1 MVTLALRNLLRERT
15 RLAIS
20 VGGIAFAVTLIVLVR
35 GLFVAYQTRVADYFD
50 GVDTNAWVMQSGTAD
65 FFHSF
70 SLLPTELRADL
81 ADIPGVDHTTP
92 YVARL
97 VALEVDGTDTVLYLV
112 GYDPADPITGP
123 QHITEGTAGV
133 SGNEIVIDEVFA
145 AQHSVDID
153 DTLTLEGTQL
163 TVAGISTGGD
173 LVMFQYAF
181 VRLDTARN
189 ILDFENI
196 DNAILLN
203 LTPGTDAAQVR
214 ASIESDP
221 NLQVRSPAEI
231 VKVNQRVINDGFLPV
246 IKVLLAIG
254 FIVGVAVVGLTIY
267 SSVSDHRNHGPRR
280 RHPPLGPSQPHRPSR
295 GLPLMSA
302 VLSLDHVTK
311 TFTTGSTTITAVD
324 HLDLRIAPGE
334 LVIIMG
340 PSGSGKSTLL
350 QIIGALLSPTS
361 GTVELNGRRLDA
373 LSHPELADLRLTEI
387 GFIFSRLQLA
397 RRTQRHGQRRRPRCP
412 RRRPQKQQTTARS
425 LTPRPTR
432 PRRSGPPPA
441 RPALRR

>member
-196 DNAILLN
+196 DNAILLS

-267 SSVSDHRNHGPRR
+267 SSVIERR
-280 RHPPLGPSQPHRPSR
+280 REYGVLKALGARTHHLFTVVTIQSLLAAGLGYALGIGLAYAARWASQRWVPQFITELQR
-295 GLPLMSA
+295 GDLAWVALTTAIMALGAATLPLVRVS
-302 VLSLDHVTK
+302 
-311 TFTTGSTTITAVD
+311 
-324 HLDLRIAPGE
+324 RI
-334 LVIIMG
+334 
-340 PSGSGKSTLL
+340 
-350 QIIGALLSPTS
+350 
-361 GTVELNGRRLDA
+361 D
-373 LSHPELADLRLTEI
+373 
-387 GFIFSRLQLA
+387 
-397 RRTQRHGQRRRPRCP
+397 
-412 RRRPQKQQTTARS
+412 
-425 LTPRPTR
+425 
-432 PRRSGPPPA
+432 PA
-441 RPALRR
+441 EVFR